1 MSTRKMNKMIEFM
14 KEDMLPKEVLKSK
27 ILQLFNLLRFENVR
41 SNEFHIILFLL
52 SAYRDNLITK
62 DLIGNNEARELL
74 IGRLHLQN
82 NDFWVNNSTIFRIFE
97 PAMIRL
103 SQNGINELIRTLS
116 ELDKKVLN
124 DNYSEIFDFV
134 LDKISQSQ
142 GRYADESIQPIE
154 LTQLMCELANLKKD
168 AKVFNPFAGLASFGI
183 YLNNY
188 SNYFAQELNPKTAVL
203 GSMRLKAYG
212 KSDNSK
218 YTCDHSIINWPDRSE
233 QFDLIIT
240 NPPMGLRLGN
250 QFHDIEPNFNTIEQF
265 LVEKSLQSLKPNGKM
280 IALFSQNFLSSG
292 SYNYRLR
299 ERLIDEDL
307 IETIISLPG
316 GILPNTNVS
325 SVIFVLS
332 KAKKYANK
340 VQFVDASKYIISKG
354 PREKILSNISLINL
368 IHSNNSD
375 NDVIRI
381 VDNEQIRNNDFNL
394 SVPRYF
400 KKEIDGIKLGE
411 LLQIIRGQRINLP
424 ETGKLVRIRDLK
436 DDNLDFKLDISTV
449 PTTELTR
456 PDFLVKES
464 CLLLALRWRNL
475 KPTFFEYDGIPI
487 IRSLDILSFKVDES
501 KVDVAYLI
509 NELDSEYVQEQINS
523 YRISTVMPYIRSEDL
538 MEVVIKLPSIKEQ
551 KAKVEGLNELSVK
564 INHLQKERD
573 NLVHGNKLNKF
584 NEFASLKHTL
594 GRPRQNILDWSD
606 NLLDFLSKNEFAL
619 EKLNSAFS
627 EFYETDIISA
637 VKEIKHDINFITEVL
652 EKGENGLI
660 LSEYPK
666 NVIPLAE
673 IKGIIN
679 GLSNNGYNFKLKKI
693 QFESDLES
701 DSEIDNLNQRGIY
714 ANKTL
719 FITLMDN
726 LLTNANKYAFDQKAE
741 GNEVVIKLSE
751 LDNLLHLEI
760 KNNGKP
766 FPKNFDR
773 EKFITKYS
781 TADSQNGSGLGGYD
795 IHRIACDFNNP
806 DWTLNLSEDPFFA
819 VKFNFQFSIIP
830 IA

>member
-1 MSTRKMNKMIEFM
+1 M
-14 KEDMLPKEVLKSK
+14 KEDMKHVEVSTGK
-27 ILQLFNLLRFENVR
+27 IWKAFDILRGNLASEEYHYLV
-41 SNEFHIILFLL
+41 LFLL
-52 SAYRDNLITK
+52 VFYKNLLNASEISSK
-62 DLIGNNEARELL
+62 FQLMQI
-74 IGRLHLQN
+74 
-82 NDFWVNNSTIFRIFE
+82 
-97 PAMIRL
+97 IRL
-103 SQNGINELIRTLS
+103 SQFKNPNAEYNSQFIQMCNYFEPFINKLSDKRFKELLAVLSAIDRNELNKNFKGIY
-116 ELDKKVLN
+116 
-124 DNYSEIFDFV
+124 DNIFQI
-134 LDKISQSQ
+134 ISSSQ
-142 GRYADESIQPIE
+142 GRFSDEALQPDE
-154 LTQLMCELANLKKD
+154 LIKFIWDLAEPSPN
-168 AKVFNPFAGLASFGI
+168 ARIFNPFARLACLGVSLSENQKYYG
-183 YLNNY
+183 
-188 SNYFAQELNPKTAVL
+188 QEGNLKTWAL
-203 GSMRLKAYG
+203 GFLRFLAYG
-212 KSDNSK
+212 KKDFTNFRLENSIQ
-218 YTCDHSIINWPDRSE
+218 SWPDTSE
-233 QFDLIIT
+233 NFDLIIST
-240 NPPMGLRLGN
+240 PPLGMRMGN
-250 QFHDIEPNFNTIEQF
+250 QLQEIEPDFKTIEQF
-265 LVEKSLQSLKPNGKM
+265 LVEKSLQSLKPNGKL

-292 SYNYRLR
+292 SHNYRLR
-299 ERLIDEDL
+299 ERLIEEDL

-325 SVIFVLS
+325 SVIVVLS

-394 SVPRYF
+394 IVARYF
-400 KKEIDGIKLGE
+400 KKQIDGIKLGE

-436 DDNLDFKLDISTV
+436 DDNLDFKLDISSVATI
-449 PTTELTR
+449 ELTR

-464 CLLLALRWRNL
+464 CLLLAVRWRNL
-475 KPTFFEYDGIPI
+475 KPTFFDYDGIPI

-501 KVDVAYLI
+501 KVDLAYLI
-509 NELDSEYVQEQINS
+509 NELHSEYVQEQINS
-523 YRISTVMPYIRSEDL
+523 YRISAVMPYIRSEDL
-538 MEVVIKLPSIKEQ
+538 LEVVIKLPSIKEQ
-551 KAKVEGLNELSVK
+551 EAKVQGLNELSIK

-573 NLVHGNKLNKF
+573 NLVHGKNLMQF

-619 EKLNSAFS
+619 EKINSAFS

-666 NVIPLAE
+666 NVIPLSE

-693 QFESDLES
+693 HFESDLES
-701 DSEIDNLNQRGIY
+701 DSELANLNQRGIY

-719 FITLMDN
+719 FITLLDN

-751 LDNLLHLEI
+751 LDNLLYLEI

-806 DWTLNLSEDPFFA
+806 DWTLNLNEDPFFA